1 LFLYK
6 FLINSSLFK
15 PGFIGSSKDIVILP
29 GYLII
34 PFFGQT
40 LPEFSAIG
48 THKIFNVSYIL
59 PTPFLKDTLSSVFV
73 LVP

>member
-1 LFLYK
+1 
-6 FLINSSLFK
+6 
-15 PGFIGSSKDIVILP
+15 LP

-48 THKIFNVSYIL
+48 IHEIFNASYIL
-59 PTPFLKDTLSSVFV
+59 PTPFLKDTLSSAFI